1 MKREVLFIHY
11 EVDTGGTPHMK
22 GVGMLVRNFEPLKET
37 DLGVAQAL
45 FDL

>member
-1 MKREVLFIHY
+1 MVPA
-11 EVDTGGTPHMK
+11 GGTPQMK

-37 DLGVAQAL
+37 DQGVARAF